1 MNAIKHFH
9 HYIYGNRFTIR
20 TDHGSLR
27 WLLNFKILD
36 GQLARMLTFLSAY
49 DFSIQ
54 HRAGRLHSNCDAL
67 SRRPCVEADCKYCEK
82 AENRFESENEEGR
95 SSETV
100 SVHRIRQIY
109 SSISSHSR
117 TRLVQLMQMLLCLFV
132 TVVSNVS
139 TLIRSVTEWMKKGVQ
154 CMKVYPLVK
163 RQCKVKK
170 VPPDKYSRVCEITD
184 KFKSDEQHREI
195 RVVRGKIGRKSCNAC
210 NNLDD
215 KGKVENFE
223 PKPGMSSDD
232 KPDSPDNG
240 NRLGDSPILQA
251 DEYIE
256 IDWEE
261 EFDRGKMREYQ
272 LSDPVLKKVHKWKES
287 DKKPEWCEI
296 ADQGA
301 EAKYF
306 WHRCELLEIRD
317 GVLFRKWVNLNGK
330 ENKYLLIVPKFLHRI
345 ILSQLHDGV
354 TGAHLGIAETLFKI
368 RERFYWYGLK
378 SDVES
383 WCACCEICGSRKGA
397 YKSGKAP
404 MKQYNVGLPME
415 RIAIDFMGP
424 FNRTIPQNG
433 NAPKRYLM
441 VIGDYFT
448 KWTEAIPLENLEA
461 KTVARALIDNFISR
475 FGVPLFTHTDQGTS
489 FESKLF
495 QETCQ
500 ILGIKKTRTT
510 KARPQSD
517 GMIGWANRTII
528 NMLSAF
534 VSDHQRDW
542 DQYVPLVMMAYRS
555 SVHDSI
561 NTSASMMMLGREI
574 QLPIDLIFGSPDS
587 ERNEYVYGSLYAKE
601 LQERLI
607 EVHEFARKRMK
618 IASDAMKRKYD
629 LKSNL
634 REFNIDDS
642 VWVYDP
648 IRKVGVNPKLQ
659 RPWKGPFKVVE
670 KSSDILYM
678 VKQSPRHKP
687 RIVHHDKLRMYKG
700 RNLTV

>member
-1 MNAIKHFH
+1 M
-9 HYIYGNRFTIR
+9 
-20 TDHGSLR
+20 
-27 WLLNFKILD
+27 
-36 GQLARMLTFLSAY
+36 
-49 DFSIQ
+49 
-54 HRAGRLHSNCDAL
+54 
-67 SRRPCVEADCKYCEK
+67 
-82 AENRFESENEEGR
+82 
-95 SSETV
+95 
-100 SVHRIRQIY
+100 
-109 SSISSHSR
+109 
-117 TRLVQLMQMLLCLFV
+117 
-132 TVVSNVS
+132 
-139 TLIRSVTEWMKKGVQ
+139 
-154 CMKVYPLVK
+154 
-163 RQCKVKK
+163 
-170 VPPDKYSRVCEITD
+170 
-184 KFKSDEQHREI
+184 
-195 RVVRGKIGRKSCNAC
+195 
-210 NNLDD
+210 
-215 KGKVENFE
+215 
-223 PKPGMSSDD
+223 
-232 KPDSPDNG
+232 
-240 NRLGDSPILQA
+240 
-251 DEYIE
+251 
-256 IDWEE
+256 
-261 EFDRGKMREYQ
+261 
-272 LSDPVLKKVHKWKES
+272 
-287 DKKPEWCEI
+287 
-296 ADQGA
+296 
-301 EAKYF
+301 
-306 WHRCELLEIRD
+306 
-317 GVLFRKWVNLNGK
+317 LFRKWVNLNGK
-330 ENKYLLIVPKFLHRI
+330 ENKYLLVVPKFLRRF

-354 TGAHLGIAETLFKI
+354 TGAHLGIAKTLFKI

-383 WCACCEICGSRKGA
+383 WCARCEICGSRKGA
-397 YKSGKAP
+397 FKSGKAP

-475 FGVPLFTHTDQGTS
+475 FGVPLFIHTDQGTS

-517 GMIGWANRTII
+517 GMIERANRTII

-561 NTSASMMMLGREI
+561 NISASMMMLGREI

-601 LQERLI
+601 LQDRLI

-629 LKSNL
+629 LTSNL

-659 RPWKGPFKVVE
+659 RQWKGPFKVVE
-670 KSSDILYM
+670 KLSDILYM

-687 RIVHHDKLRMYKG
+687 RIVHHDKLRKYKG